1 MLPLHGLREVEQV
14 GSQAQSG
21 SVVYGGKLPNRTG
34 GPGNG
39 RRPKPL
45 VHTDDSGEQDVNPRR
60 AEPTIDE
67 RSSPIA
73 AMGLIQ
79 PSPGSRGP
87 FPGAGMFTPS
97 AAEAV
102 PPRPVTA
109 RGLPTPALV
118 PADALG
124 PLRENIDAIAAAVL
138 AKLTPQLEE
147 AADTRF
153 QAYTEKV
160 IRFTNQLALRVEA
173 NLQDAA
179 DRTEDQ
185 LVVSAQEK
193 LGALADRVQASRTII
208 ENLLARLEALQKK
221 SKSVVEDTEQKI
233 RKASHLALES
243 ARQELAV
250 NLRQGV
256 ETSSAT
262 LEGECQALVLD
273 AVTRT
278 VNATLAKADKQLAVQ
293 TKDRLSKAYAEL
305 KGQQE
310 EILDGIKEQ
319 LNQIAPS
326 LTSNISAKFE
336 TMAGEIVPAL
346 RAELEKSLQESA
358 GNVVAQTTGSLQEQT
373 QSLTQD
379 AVVSLQQAAQSL
391 QERMQEERQKL
402 TREMQEGAAQLFSQ
416 KLHRIA
422 DELAVASAQRVRQ
435 YIQDEAV
442 AATESSS
449 KETNER
455 LAAMAEEFFA
465 KSSKVIQ
472 ERLQRH
478 AEAQIDLVIQSAP
491 DRFYERL
498 NKLTHEAG
506 VTLVKVT
513 GNELRKL
520 ACTLFESS
528 SQTLREQV
536 GQLADNL
543 HSEIKAFQT
552 TLADQ
557 AQNQLLAL
565 SRSTVETLNREAI
578 ARFEEFRARLQS
590 AAQEFEEES
599 LRKLECNFQVVL
611 EK

>member
-1 MLPLHGLREVEQV
+1 
-14 GSQAQSG
+14 
-21 SVVYGGKLPNRTG
+21 
-34 GPGNG
+34 
-39 RRPKPL
+39 
-45 VHTDDSGEQDVNPRR
+45 
-60 AEPTIDE
+60 
-67 RSSPIA
+67 
-73 AMGLIQ
+73 
-79 PSPGSRGP
+79 
-87 FPGAGMFTPS
+87 
-97 AAEAV
+97 
-102 PPRPVTA
+102 
-109 RGLPTPALV
+109 V